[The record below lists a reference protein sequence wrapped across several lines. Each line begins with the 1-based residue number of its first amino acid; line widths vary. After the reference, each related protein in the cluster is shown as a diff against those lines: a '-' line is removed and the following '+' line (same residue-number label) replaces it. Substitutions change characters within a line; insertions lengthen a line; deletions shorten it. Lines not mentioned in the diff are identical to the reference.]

1 MFASLRTHGH
11 HSLLTGVDAPLE
23 LVRRARD
30 LGHAAIALTDVD
42 NLTGVVDFVHALERA
57 NAELPER
64 PIHGLVGAEITNPSG
79 DGRIV
84 ALVRNETGW
93 RNLCKLVSARQLG
106 ADPGD
111 PEDGLTDDTDPRA
124 SFDLAARAAQYHDG
138 LVLLVDHPHLLV
150 RLAGRVPARWLF
162 AALSPAAIQKDGA
175 ARSSRARRQPKGPR
189 NTHLE
194 EARRQGGS
202 AGDGAT
208 IRRARGPSGSGVP
221 WDELQEPEDFGLARA
236 KVPPP
241 AHASPASELSEA
253 ARAVG
258 VATLAVPDVYWA
270 RPAGADDHRV
280 RVAIKH
286 NALAL
291 DLDDAWLAEEPAH
304 LFTFREVCALYAGL
318 EDVAGPWPITSASA
332 PAEDAPCAADYAAA
346 LRDDAVPA
354 IVARTLAVASECRYR
369 PPLGH
374 ARFPEVEL
382 AEGET
387 AYSKLCELAFEG
399 ARARYRPL
407 RPEVVRRLDYEL
419 SSIDK
424 LGFAAYFL
432 LVHRLA
438 EFARLRAIPFVGR
451 GSAAASLVSYALGLT
466 DADPLR
472 YRLPFE
478 RFLNPTR
485 ADRPDIDLDFCW
497 RRRDEVLEHVYDAFG
512 PERTAMI
519 VTVAT
524 FGLRSAFRE
533 VALAEG
539 VPPAEIHGW
548 SRYLPWHVSGADA
561 TPFSGAAD
569 DDHDPAQLVR
579 GPARTRRYEAPGH
592 DPRPRTSEAPG
603 STERPTSGPPLGHGE
618 LVRESAPPALDPTRI
633 RATGDRDGPVEG
645 RGDERLSFRHQ
656 EREANGPGRTVGV
669 GRDGPPPRR
678 PTPRAP
684 LPAHLADNRV
694 AHAIALTPECREFP
708 FDDERWQ
715 RVIARAA
722 RLVDR
727 PRYFGLHPGGVVVSP
742 GPITDFV
749 PCQRAAKGVVV
760 TQLDKDAVEAV
771 GLVKMDLLGN
781 RALTTIDDCLVGL
794 RANGIEVDP
803 STVPEDDPLTAEVLR
818 EGRTL
823 GCFQVESPGMRNLLQ
838 QTGARTMDD
847 VIQAVALIRPGPA
860 GSGMK
865 DAYVRRFRG
874 LEEPTPP
881 HPRLAEL
888 LWDTHGVMLYQ
899 EDVMQ
904 AASLVA
910 GLELSEA
917 DQLRRALQKRRTGEL
932 ARLEERFLASAEA
945 NGIPPDEARPV
956 WELASNFA
964 SFAFCKAHAVT
975 YGRIAYRCVWLKT
988 HHPAAFL
995 AAFLASETGYYRA
1008 RVYVEEARRLGV
1020 PILPPDINRSGA
1032 TFALEWVRRRPAV
1045 ARAAAP
1051 GHAAPGHTAPGHAV
1065 GTIRIGLGQVKGL
1078 GSATVERLLDERER
1092 GPYLSLADFLERT
1105 NARTDEVEAL
1115 IQCGAFDAFDR
1126 TRPELLWRL
1135 HLLRKGRTHLPRSAA
1150 ARRALGELGHG
1161 LDPSRLAACGESPES
1176 RGRKATESARARAEV
1191 ESARART
1198 GGWAGR
1204 GLGLGAAELAP
1215 GETAALFDEPETP
1228 ALVLPGL
1235 PDVDSNARGR
1245 VELELLGLTTVAHPT
1260 RLFPCAGEER
1270 VRTAFGPDAFAP
1282 HPDRRRDDPLRPVNR
1297 TSCASLE
1304 RFVGG
1309 RVTLCGWLAAS
1320 RRVRTKNGETMRF
1333 LTLEDESGLAE
1344 VVLFPDVYR
1353 TDGHRLT
1360 EQGPFL
1366 VTGTV
1371 EDQLGAR
1378 TLHAERIW

>member
-30 LGHAAIALTDVD
+30 LGHAALALTDVD
-42 NLTGVVDFVHALERA
+42 NLAGVVDFVHALERA

-64 PIHGLVGAEITNPSG
+64 PIHGIVGAEITNPSG
-79 DGRIV
+79 DGRVI
-84 ALVRNETGW
+84 ALVRNATGW

-111 PEDGLTDDTDPRA
+111 PDDELEDDTDPA
-124 SFDLAARAAQYHDG
+124 ETFDLVARTARHHDG
-138 LVLLVDHPHLLV
+138 LVLLVDHPRLLV

-175 ARSSRARRQPKGPR
+175 ARSSRSVGRSRNESR
-189 NTHLE
+189 NTHL
-194 EARRQGGS
+194 
-202 AGDGAT
+202 AGDSTDGDAT
-208 IRRARGPSGSGVP
+208 IHRARGPSGSGTDP
-221 WDELQEPEDFGLARA
+221 TGRPRSEWNERDEPDDFGLARA

-241 AHASPASELSEA
+241 AHASRASELIEA

-258 VATLAVPDVYWA
+258 VATLAVPDVHWA

-291 DLDDAWLAEEPAH
+291 DLDDAWSAESPAH
-304 LFTFREVCALYAGL
+304 LFTFRELCALYDGL
-318 EDVAGPWPITSASA
+318 PDVPGPWPVTHASA

-346 LRDDAVPA
+346 LVDDAVPA
-354 IVARTLAVASECRYR
+354 LVARTLAVASECRYR
-369 PPLGH
+369 PPLGR
-374 ARFPEVEL
+374 ALFPEVAL
-382 AEGET
+382 QDGET
-387 AYSKLCELAFEG
+387 AYSKLCGLAFEG
-399 ARARYRPL
+399 ARHRYRPM

-424 LGFAAYFL
+424 LGFAPYFL
-432 LVHRLA
+432 LVHQLA
-438 EFARLRAIPFVGR
+438 EFAKLREIPFVGR

-497 RRRDEVLEHVYDAFG
+497 RRRDEVIEHVYEAFG

-519 VTVAT
+519 VTVVT

-539 VPPAEIHGW
+539 VPPAEIHAW
-548 SRYLPWHVSGADA
+548 SRHLPWHVSGADA
-561 TPFSGAAD
+561 TPFSGSAD

-579 GPARTRRYEAPGH
+579 GPARSRRYGAPE
-592 DPRPRTSEAPG
+592 PAARSN
-603 STERPTSGPPLGHGE
+603 GPPLGRDE
-618 LVRESAPPALDPTRI
+618 LVHEHAPAAFEPTSELDH
-633 RATGDRDGPVEG
+633 
-645 RGDERLSFRHQ
+645 DERRSPRHP

-678 PTPRAP
+678 PAPRAP
-684 LPAHLADNRV
+684 LPPHLAENRV
-694 AHAIALTPECREFP
+694 ALAIVHTPECHEFP

-715 RVIARAA
+715 RVIERAD
-722 RLVDR
+722 RLVDT
-727 PRYFGLHPGGVVVSP
+727 PRTFGLHPGGVVVSP

-781 RALTTIDDCLVGL
+781 RALTTVADCLAGL
-794 RANGIEVDP
+794 RANGVEPDLAGI
-803 STVPEDDPLTAEVLR
+803 PEDDPLTAEVLR

-910 GLELSEA
+910 GLELCEA
-917 DQLRRALQKRRTGEL
+917 DLLRRALQKRRTTEL
-932 ARLEERFLASAEA
+932 ARLERRFLESAERS
-945 NGIPPDEARPV
+945 GIPPAEARPV

-975 YGRIAYRCVWLKT
+975 YGRIAYRCAWLKT

-995 AAFLASETGYYRA
+995 AAFLAGETGYYRA

-1020 PILPPDINRSGA
+1020 PILAPDVNKSGA
-1032 TFALEWVRRRPAV
+1032 TFGLEWIRPGAAQ
-1045 ARAAAP
+1045 ARAI
-1051 GHAAPGHTAPGHAV
+1051 
-1065 GTIRIGLGQVKGL
+1065 GTIRIGLGQIKGL
-1078 GSATVERLLDERER
+1078 GTATIERLLAERAH
-1092 GPYLSLADFLERT
+1092 GPYLSLADFLART
-1105 NARTDEVEAL
+1105 HARTDEVEAL
-1115 IQCGAFDAFDR
+1115 IQCGAFDSFDR

-1135 HLLRKGRTHLPRSAA
+1135 HLLRRGRTRLPRGAA
-1150 ARRALGELGHG
+1150 ARRALEELGEHGHG
-1161 LDPSRLAACGESPES
+1161 LDPGRLAACGESPES
-1176 RGRKATESARARAEV
+1176 RGLRAIESARAEAEIR
-1191 ESARART
+1191 SARART
-1198 GGWAGR
+1198 GGWSGR

-1215 GETAALFDEPETP
+1215 GESAALFPEPETP

-1235 PDVDSNARGR
+1235 PDLGPHERGR
-1245 VELELLGLTTVAHPT
+1245 LELELLGLTTIAHPT

-1270 VRTAFGPDAFAP
+1270 VRTAFGPEAFAP
-1282 HPDRRRDDPLRPVNR
+1282 RPDRRRDDPLRPVNR

-1360 EQGPFL
+1360 ERGPFL